1 MTVSRPQKLS
11 TLLAALATAT
21 FVAAHAAHAFS
32 IDPQSGTNAD
42 GSAKFVDPGD
52 EIENWASSNGTFGHG
67 NGFLNFDFRPF
78 FGADQRGP
86 QVPQGYPQ
94 YRNMPDH

>member
-52 EIENWASSNGTFGHG
+52 EIKTSMRIRG
-67 NGFLNFDFRPF
+67 LRPSMI
-78 FGADQRGP
+78 AAAVATIP
-86 QVPQGYPQ
+86 SHSPPI
-94 YRNMPDH
+94 